1 MATVAELIEKL
12 KQFPEHAEVFVNT
25 GGEFETP
32 NIKHDVTLFDYT
44 NVDYIN
50 EDHPFY
56 KRIIVTIEAGT

>member
-1 MATVAELIEKL
+1 
-12 KQFPEHAEVFVNT
+12 
-25 GGEFETP
+25 
-32 NIKHDVTLFDYT
+32 LFDYT